1 MSERS
6 GTSLFTLLAGA
17 ALGYAGY
24 ALYRNAKQTLPEGA
38 TPGEILREM
47 NPIPTL
53 VAAADKA
60 KEVVHNAASGASD
73 TVRDVASTAGNSVRD
88 AAQTAKDKF
97 VAPNQR

>member
-6 GTSLFTLLAGA
+6 GTSLFSLAIWG

-24 ALYRNAKQTLPEGA
+24 CLYRNAKQTLPADA
-38 TPGEILREM
+38 TPGDILKAM

-60 KEVVHNAASGASD
+60 KDAARDAANTASG
-73 TVRDVASTAGNSVRD
+73 SVRD

-97 VAPNQR
+97 ITPNHS

>member
-1 MSERS
+1 MSERN
-6 GTSLFTLLAGA
+6 GTSLFTLVAGA

-38 TPGEILREM
+38 TAGEILREM

-60 KEVVHNAASGASD
+60 KEAVQEAASTASD
-73 TVRDVASTAGNSVRD
+73 TVRDGASAARD
-88 AAQTAKDKF
+88 AAQAAKDKF
-97 VAPNQR
+97 VAPNHR

>member
-1 MSERS
+1 MSEHN
-6 GTSLFTLLAGA
+6 GISLFTLVAGA

-24 ALYRNAKQTLPEGA
+24 ALYRNAKQNLPEGA

-60 KEVVHNAASGASD
+60 KEAVQEAASSASD
-73 TVRDVASTAGNSVRD
+73 TVRDGAVTVLD
-88 AAQTAKDKF
+88 AAQAARDKF
-97 VAPNQR
+97 VAPNHR

>member
-1 MSERS
+1 MSERN
-6 GTSLFTLLAGA
+6 GTSLFTLVAGA

-24 ALYRNAKQTLPEGA
+24 ALYRNAKQKLPADA

-60 KEVVHNAASGASD
+60 KTTAREAASTASD
-73 TVRDVASTAGNSVRD
+73 TVRDAASKASDTVRD
-88 AAQTAKDKF
+88 ATQTAKDKF
-97 VAPNQR
+97 NIPGRT